1 MPGRTK
7 QRPATP
13 DTGTDTNTA
22 PTPDTAAPPRFVLW
36 REVLI
41 AYAAPAVM
49 ASAGGFATGQSEL
62 RIAALTTIAG
72 TSALVATLVGLRHR
86 RRSADSWAAR
96 GPIPLLALAF
106 GLGCAAL
113 ALGLGLA
120 AAELLPRIPALA
132 DSPWPGRLRI
142 DLPLSAAIA
151 ATMTTWRWRASLPR
165 RRRAH

>member
-1 MPGRTK
+1 MPGRTQ
-7 QRPATP
+7 QRPTTP
-13 DTGTDTNTA
+13 DTSADTA
-22 PTPDTAAPPRFVLW
+22 PDPAARPRFVLW

-49 ASAGGFATGQSEL
+49 ATAGGIATGQSEL

-96 GPIPLLALAF
+96 GPIPLRALAF
-106 GLGCAAL
+106 GLGCAVLAL
-113 ALGLGLA
+113 AVGLA

-151 ATMTTWRWRASLPR
+151 ATMTTWRWRVSLPR

>member
-7 QRPATP
+7 QRP
-13 DTGTDTNTA
+13 TA
-22 PTPDTAAPPRFVLW
+22 PGTTPDTAAPPRFVLW

-49 ASAGGFATGQSEL
+49 ATAGGMATGQSEL

-96 GPIPLLALAF
+96 GPIPLRALAF

-113 ALGLGLA
+113 ALAVGLA

-151 ATMTTWRWRASLPR
+151 ATMTTWRWRVSLPR

>member
-1 MPGRTK
+1 MPGRTQ
-7 QRPATP
+7 QRPDITP
-13 DTGTDTNTA
+13 DTTPET
-22 PTPDTAAPPRFVLW
+22 TPDATPAAPPRFVLW

-49 ASAGGFATGQSEL
+49 ATAGGIATGQSEL
-62 RIAALTTIAG
+62 RTAALTTIAG

-96 GPIPLLALAF
+96 GPVPLLALAF
-106 GLGCAAL
+106 GIGCAAL
-113 ALGLGLA
+113 ALAVGLA

-132 DSPWPGRLRI
+132 DSPWPDRLRI

-165 RRRAH
+165 RRRAR

>member
-1 MPGRTK
+1 MTPET
-7 QRPATP
+7 TP
-13 DTGTDTNTA
+13 DTA
-22 PTPDTAAPPRFVLW
+22 PATTAAPPRFVLW

-49 ASAGGFATGQSEL
+49 ASAGGIATGQSEL
-62 RIAALTTIAG
+62 RIAALTSIAG

-86 RRSADSWAAR
+86 RRSADSWATR
-96 GPIPLLALAF
+96 GPVPLLALAF

-113 ALGLGLA
+113 ALAFGLGCAALALGVGLA

-132 DSPWPGRLRI
+132 DSPWPDRLRI

-165 RRRAH
+165 RRRAR

>member
-1 MPGRTK
+1 M
-7 QRPATP
+7 
-13 DTGTDTNTA
+13 
-22 PTPDTAAPPRFVLW
+22 LW

-49 ASAGGFATGQSEL
+49 ATAGGIATGQSEL

-96 GPIPLLALAF
+96 GPIPLRALAF
-106 GLGCAAL
+106 GLGCAVLAL
-113 ALGLGLA
+113 AVGLA

-151 ATMTTWRWRASLPR
+151 ATMTTWRWRVSLPR

>member
-1 MPGRTK
+1 MPGRTQ
-7 QRPATP
+7 QRPDITP
-13 DTGTDTNTA
+13 DTARETA
-22 PTPDTAAPPRFVLW
+22 PDATPAAPPRFVLW

-41 AYAAPAVM
+41 AYVAPAVM
-49 ASAGGFATGQSEL
+49 ASAGGIATGQSEL
-62 RIAALTTIAG
+62 RIAALTSIAG
-72 TSALVATLVGLRHR
+72 TSALVATLVGMRHR

-96 GPIPLLALAF
+96 GPVPLLALAF

-113 ALGLGLA
+113 ALGVGLA

-132 DSPWPGRLRI
+132 DSPWPDRLRI

-165 RRRAH
+165 RRRAR